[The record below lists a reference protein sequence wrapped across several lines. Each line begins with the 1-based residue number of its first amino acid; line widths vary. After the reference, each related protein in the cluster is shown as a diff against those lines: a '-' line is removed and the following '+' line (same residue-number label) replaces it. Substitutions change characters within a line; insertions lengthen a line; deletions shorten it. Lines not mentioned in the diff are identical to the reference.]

1 MWISSYFYLI
11 PAIPLLHYNNINLI
25 EKYYSYS
32 MTLFERTNR
41 KNPPLWLMRQAG
53 RYLPEYREIRQN
65 FDQFLDF
72 CFTPTL
78 AAEVTLQ
85 PIRRFDFDA
94 AIIFSDILVIPH
106 ALGQRVWFEKGE
118 GPKLEPFDKRILD
131 STDYLSTLEPVFEAL
146 RLTRKEL
153 DPSKSLI
160 GFCGAPWTV
169 ATYMIEGGGSKD
181 HHKTREYAYQDLE
194 RFQHLLMTLARVSAN
209 YLMEQIKAGADT
221 LQIFDSWAG
230 SVPDG
235 HFESWVIEPTRL
247 MVALIKSEFPH
258 IPIIGFPKGVGEK
271 AIAYAAQTN
280 VDGLGLDPTSP
291 LTRIVQEVSPHVV
304 LQGNLDPA
312 LLVVG
317 GDIMAREVNRIH
329 SLFQNRPYI
338 FNLGHGI
345 VPHTPIENVE
355 ALVRQVRG
363 LTREK
368 DSHHL
373 DESRGAFGV

>member
-1 MWISSYFYLI
+1 
-11 PAIPLLHYNNINLI
+11 
-25 EKYYSYS
+25 
-32 MTLFERTNR
+32 MTLFEKT
-41 KNPPLWLMRQAG
+41 KNETPPLWLMRQAG

-72 CFTPTL
+72 CFTPSL

-106 ALGQRVWFEKGE
+106 ALGQKVWFEKGE
-118 GPKLEPFDKRILD
+118 GPKLEPFNPSILN
-131 STDYLSTLEPVFEAL
+131 STDYLSPLSPVFEAL
-146 RLTRKEL
+146 KLTRKEL

-181 HHKTREYAYQDLE
+181 HHKTREYAYGDLKG
-194 RFQHLLMTLARVSAN
+194 FQHLLLTLARVSAD
-209 YLMEQIKAGADT
+209 YLIEQIKSGADT
-221 LQIFDSWAG
+221 VQIFDSWAG
-230 SVPDG
+230 SVPEG
-235 HFESWVIEPTRL
+235 YFEEWVINPTRV
-247 MVALIKSEFPH
+247 MVDLIKSQYPQ
-258 IPIIGFPKGVGEK
+258 IPIIGFPKGVQEK
-271 AIAYAAQTN
+271 AISYAIQTQ

-291 LTRIVQEVSPHVV
+291 IDRIVKEVPPQVV

-317 GDIMAREVNRIH
+317 GEVMVQEVNRIH

-345 VPHTPIENVE
+345 VPQTPIENVE
-355 ALVRQVRG
+355 ALVTQVRG

-368 DSHHL
+368 DNHRL
-373 DESRGAFGV
+373 DEFGRSHNTR